1 LKYLPDSSESLT
13 RAPGELTFCIRRE
26 RGRTVFLLGLSETIQ
41 VLAMILC
48 PLGLIALLVVGFVVM
63 VYNSLVGRRVE
74 TQNAW
79 SQIDVQLKRRYDLI
93 PNLVE
98 TVKGYATHEKETFE
112 RVIQAR
118 NAAMNAS
125 GPAEHAAAENAL
137 SGTLKTLFAVAEAYP
152 DLKAN
157 TSFLSLQEELKS
169 TENRIGFA
177 RQHYN
182 DSVSGYNATLQ
193 RFPSNLIANTFAFR
207 PAEFF
212 KLDEAE
218 AAQVREAPRV
228 KF

>member
-1 LKYLPDSSESLT
+1 MSP
-13 RAPGELTFCIRRE
+13 AWIVVI
-26 RGRTVFLLGLSETIQ
+26 VFAVVG
-41 VLAMILC
+41 
-48 PLGLIALLVVGFVVM
+48 LLVVVAFIGI
-63 VYNSLVGRRVE
+63 YNGLVGKRVE

-98 TVKGYATHEKETFE
+98 TVKGYASHEKDTLE
-112 RVIQAR
+112 RVVQAR
-118 NAAMNAS
+118 NMAMNAK
-125 GPAEHAAAENAL
+125 GVAEQAQAENAL
-137 SGTLKTLFAVAEAYP
+137 TGTLKTLFAVAESYP

-157 TSFLSLQEELKS
+157 QSFLGLQEELKS

-182 DSVSGYNATLQ
+182 DVVSQYNTSLQ
-193 RFPSNLIANTFAFR
+193 TFPANVVGGMFGFH

-212 KLDEAE
+212 KLDAAE
-218 AAQVREAPRV
+218 AAAVQKAPQV

>member
-1 LKYLPDSSESLT
+1 MSPLV
-13 RAPGELTFCIRRE
+13 I
-26 RGRTVFLLGLSETIQ
+26 
-41 VLAMILC
+41 VLIIVAILVAV
-48 PLGLIALLVVGFVVM
+48 GLIIAVALIAI
-63 VYNSLVGRRVE
+63 YNGLVGKRVE

-98 TVKGYATHEKETFE
+98 TVKGYATHERETLE

-118 NAAMNAS
+118 NQAMNAR
-125 GPAEHAAAENAL
+125 GVAEQAQAENAL

-157 TSFLSLQEELKS
+157 QNFMNLQEELKS

-182 DSVSGYNATLQ
+182 DSVSNYNASLQ
-193 RFPSNLIANTFAFR
+193 SFPANVVGGTFGFR
-207 PAEFF
+207 PADFF
-212 KLDEAE
+212 KLDAAE
-218 AAQVREAPRV
+218 AAAVQKAPQI

>member
-1 LKYLPDSSESLT
+1 MQRITEQRDGQTNLLHQKRNSAMVSSMGVVIGL
-13 RAPGELTFCIRRE
+13 LCI
-26 RGRTVFLLGLSETIQ
+26 VGL
-41 VLAMILC
+41 V
-48 PLGLIALLVVGFVVM
+48 ALLVVGFCVL
-63 VYNSLVGRRVE
+63 VYNGLVSKRVE
-74 TQNAW
+74 TQNSW

-98 TVKGYATHEKETFE
+98 TVKGYASHEKETLE
-112 RVIQAR
+112 RVVQAR
-118 NAAMNAS
+118 NMAMNARS
-125 GPAEHAAAENAL
+125 VSEQAQAENML

-157 TSFLSLQEELKS
+157 QNFMGLQEELKS

-182 DSVSGYNATLQ
+182 DVVSQYNTSLQ
-193 RFPSNLIANTFAFR
+193 TFPANVVGGMFGFH

-212 KLDEAE
+212 KLDAAE
-218 AAQVREAPRV
+218 AAAVQKAPQV

>member
-1 LKYLPDSSESLT
+1 MTGPVL
-13 RAPGELTFCIRRE
+13 A
-26 RGRTVFLLGLSETIQ
+26 VVVLLGI
-41 VLAMILC
+41 
-48 PLGLIALLVVGFVVM
+48 GLVIVAALVAIYNGLV
-63 VYNSLVGRRVE
+63 NKRVE
-74 TQNAW
+74 TENAW

-98 TVKGYATHEKETFE
+98 TVKGYAGHEKETLE
-112 RVIQAR
+112 KVVQAR
-118 NAAMNAS
+118 NMAMNAR
-125 GPAEHAAAENAL
+125 GVAEQAQAESAL

-157 TSFLSLQEELKS
+157 QNFLGLQEELKA

-182 DSVSGYNATLQ
+182 DAVSQYNSGLQ
-193 RFPSNLIANTFAFR
+193 RFPSNVIGNTFGFR

-212 KLDEAE
+212 KLDVSE
-218 AAQVREAPRV
+218 AAEVRKAPQV